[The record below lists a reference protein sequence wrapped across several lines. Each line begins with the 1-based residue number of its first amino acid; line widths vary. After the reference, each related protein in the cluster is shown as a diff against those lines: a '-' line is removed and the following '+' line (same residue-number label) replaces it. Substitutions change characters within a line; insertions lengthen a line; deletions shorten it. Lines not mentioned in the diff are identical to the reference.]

1 MKGQF
6 TRSRTGIKL
15 SLIDTNSQSIS
26 RNWVT
31 ILGVC
36 TEFRSYST
44 LRNFVEFCYNKASIT
59 YITIPR
65 QTIVFHRFNF
75 PCLLS
80 LKATIHTPN
89 KPIKKQNMKKEIAM
103 DLS

>member
-36 TEFRSYST
+36 TEFGSYRT

-59 YITIPR
+59 YVTIPR
-65 QTIVFHRFNF
+65 QPIVFRDFVNQRQFGAFLFRLFHD
-75 PCLLS
+75 
-80 LKATIHTPN
+80 KA
-89 KPIKKQNMKKEIAM
+89 K
-103 DLS
+103 

>member
-6 TRSRTGIKL
+6 TRSRTGIKI

-36 TEFRSYST
+36 TEFGSYST

-59 YITIPR
+59 YVTIPR
-65 QTIVFHRFNF
+65 QTIGCGKVMSLIENV
-75 PCLLS
+75 PCF
-80 LKATIHTPN
+80 KVRN
-89 KPIKKQNMKKEIAM
+89 
-103 DLS
+103 

>member
-59 YITIPR
+59 YVTIPR
-65 QTIVFHRFNF
+65 QTIVFREFVNQRRFGAF
-75 PCLLS
+75 LFHLFHD
-80 LKATIHTPN
+80 KAIV
-89 KPIKKQNMKKEIAM
+89 I
-103 DLS
+103 

>member
-31 ILGVC
+31 ILGVG
-36 TEFRSYST
+36 TEFRLYRT

-59 YITIPR
+59 YVTTPR
-65 QTIVFHRFNF
+65 KPIVFREFVNQRQF
-75 PCLLS
+75 GAFLLG
-80 LKATIHTPN
+80 LFHDKA
-89 KPIKKQNMKKEIAM
+89 K
-103 DLS
+103 

>member
-59 YITIPR
+59 YVTIPR
-65 QTIVFHRFNF
+65 QTIIYIAKY
-75 PCLLS
+75 P
-80 LKATIHTPN
+80 KPN
-89 KPIKKQNMKKEIAM
+89 KNN
-103 DLS
+103 LLFNLNF